1 VTDGPDPVAPTARI
15 VAELNRLRNA
25 AGGLTTRQIAERT
38 GNAVSHTT
46 VAETLN
52 GNRIPGW
59 RAMRAIVLAL
69 GGDEE
74 LFMALWIGVKP
85 PPEREP
91 GDSPSG
97 AASLAALPDRLRG
110 LARDVA
116 LAAQVLDLTDR
127 AEVEADRD
135 AARRELA
142 DERQQWAD
150 ARADLNRHIEALYQ
164 QAKRY
169 LDAMAR
175 VVYGRPYDE
184 LPAGQQMVLEYLF
197 SAVPPAERR
206 DDGATIVS
214 GPFAAVST
222 GGGYTLYA
230 GDRPLFRFTS
240 RDRAALVAV
249 ACAALGDPSTTDS

>member
-150 ARADLNRHIEALYQ
+150 ARADLNRHIEA
-164 QAKRY
+164 A
-169 LDAMAR
+169 
-175 VVYGRPYDE
+175 V
-184 LPAGQQMVLEYLF
+184 PAGE
-197 SAVPPAERR
+197 AVPRR
-206 DDGATIVS
+206 DGA
-214 GPFAAVST
+214 
-222 GGGYTLYA
+222 GGL
-230 GDRPLFRFTS
+230 RPPVR
-240 RDRAALVAV
+240 RAAGRATDGPRVPVLRR
-249 ACAALGDPSTTDS
+249 AAS